1 MCELMLTQRLG
12 PDAACDAHVFEL
24 GLITSVWFL
33 SAGVASQRSTVGFV
47 ERRHKEVIQ
56 ERVGLQPEKE
66 MVTTGGV
73 VVARAELRGGG
84 GGGGRGAG
92 AKRAAALLRAQRSLS
107 PEGHRSSSLPPPEH
121 RSIPTT
127 TPSTS
132 SQASLTYKSS
142 FTK

>member
-1 MCELMLTQRLG
+1 MNLVLAQHLG

-24 GLITSVWFL
+24 DLIKSVWFL
-33 SAGVASQRSTVGFV
+33 YAGVANQRSTVGFV

-56 ERVGLQPEKE
+56 ERVGLQVEKE
-66 MVTTGGV
+66 VV
-73 VVARAELRGGG
+73 VVARAERGGG
-84 GGGGRGAG
+84 GGGGRGKGAG

-121 RSIPTT
+121 RNIPTT

-132 SQASLTYKSS
+132 SQASHTSVVKSKFS
-142 FTK
+142 K